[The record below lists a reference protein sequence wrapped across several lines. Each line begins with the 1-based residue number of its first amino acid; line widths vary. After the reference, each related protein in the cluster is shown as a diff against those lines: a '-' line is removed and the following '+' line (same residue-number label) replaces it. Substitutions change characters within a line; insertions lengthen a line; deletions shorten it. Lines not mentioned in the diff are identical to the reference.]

1 MKKQSLKL
9 LASFLAGASMV
20 LAFAPFGYWFIAP
33 FSLLLLF
40 YQWQNDTSLPA
51 WRSGLAWG
59 LGCFGFGLF
68 WLRVSIDLFGNV
80 STPLAILAALSV
92 ALAMALFIALCGFI
106 VQRLC
111 KNLQPEWCL
120 LLLPSIWVLIEWA
133 RHWAFGGF
141 PWLTVGYSQIDSLL
155 SAYAPL
161 GGVLLVSFMTAAS
174 AALMAYLF
182 SGRKRIIAS
191 VLLLSI
197 WSMAALL
204 SQYQWT
210 QAAGAPLKV
219 SLLQGNIEQALKW
232 LPSQKRKTLDL
243 YAGLTQHH
251 WNSDLIIWPET
262 AVPGFYH
269 QLRDDFLLPLAAD
282 ARQHHTQ
289 IVLGLPVKD
298 PDNGHYYNAMLSL
311 GGEPEFYF
319 KRHLVPF
326 GEYLPL
332 KKLLQPLL
340 QWMQIPMSDFAQPT
354 ASRPLMQL
362 AGYPAGLS
370 ICYEDVFG
378 SEIIQ
383 ALPEAAF
390 LINASN
396 DGWFGNSLAP
406 HQHLQ
411 MARMRALETG
421 RYLIRSTNTGISAFI
436 DEHGRIKVKAPQFEQ
451 LVLSSSI
458 IPMHGL
464 TPYAR
469 WGDLPLVWLLG
480 LFIGWAGFTKLR
492 RAK

>member
-1 MKKQSLKL
+1 
-9 LASFLAGASMV
+9 MV

-40 YQWQNDTSLPA
+40 YQWLYNSRLPA

-92 ALAMALFIALCGFI
+92 AFIMALFIALCGFI
-106 VQRLC
+106 VQNLC
-111 KNLQPEWCL
+111 KNRQPEWCL
-120 LLLPSIWVLIEWA
+120 LLLPSSWVLIEWS

-141 PWLTVGYSQIDSLL
+141 PWLSVGYSQMDSLL

-174 AALMAYLF
+174 ATLMAYLMA
-182 SGRKRIIAS
+182 GRKRIIAA
-191 VLLLSI
+191 VLLLAI

-204 SQYQWT
+204 SQYSWT
-210 QAAGAPLKV
+210 QAAGTALKV
-219 SLLQGNIEQALKW
+219 SLIQGNIDQALKW
-232 LPSQKRKTLDL
+232 LPSQKQKTLDL

-269 QLRDDFLLPLAAD
+269 RLRDDFLLPLASD
-282 ARQHHTQ
+282 ARRHDTQ

-311 GGEPEFYF
+311 GGKPEFYF

-332 KKLLQPLL
+332 KRLLQPLL
-340 QWMQIPMSDFAQPT
+340 QWMQIPMSDFAEPP
-354 ASRPLMQL
+354 ASPPLMQL
-362 AGYPAGLS
+362 AGYPVGLS
-370 ICYEDVFG
+370 ICYEDAFG

-383 ALPEAAF
+383 ALPQAAF

-396 DGWFGNSLAP
+396 DGWFGDSLAP

-421 RYLIRSTNTGISAFI
+421 RYLIRSTNTGVSAFI
-436 DEHGRIKVKAPQFEQ
+436 DDKGRIKVEAPQFEQ

-458 IPMHGL
+458 IPMSGL

-469 WGDLPLVWLLG
+469 RGDWPLLG
-480 LFIGWAGFTKLR
+480 LLLLIIGWAGFSGLR
-492 RAK
+492 RPKA